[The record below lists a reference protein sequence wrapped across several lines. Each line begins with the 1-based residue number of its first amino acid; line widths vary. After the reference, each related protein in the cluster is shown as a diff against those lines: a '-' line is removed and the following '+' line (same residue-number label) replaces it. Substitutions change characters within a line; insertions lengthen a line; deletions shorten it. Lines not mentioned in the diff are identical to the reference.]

1 MNTGIVDAIVLGR
14 LLADVATG
22 AREEAAIDLYQALR
36 HPAAAQV
43 IGIADRL
50 TTMATMQSPLKRLL
64 RNVLLRVVG
73 SLPFLKRRIAMSL
86 SGLGRAA
93 MAEVPPIPALAAPVP
108 DGSAHRAALAIQDQA
123 ARSRVRKSPRLSG
136 FLPVKRST
144 LSLTTASSPA
154 AMPASNE
161 PSTSAR

>member
-1 MNTGIVDAIVLGR
+1 MGDAAHVHSPAGGQGMNTGIVDAIVLGR

-36 HPAAAQV
+36 QPAAAQV

-64 RNVLLRVVG
+64 RNALLRVVG
-73 SLPFLKRRIAMSL
+73 SLPFLKRRIAMGL

-93 MAEVPPIPALAAPVP
+93 LAEVPPIPMLSALAPLQ
-108 DGSAHRAALAIQDQA
+108 RREALWMA
-123 ARSRVRKSPRLSG
+123 ARRDDPC
-136 FLPVKRST
+136 
-144 LSLTTASSPA
+144 
-154 AMPASNE
+154 
-161 PSTSAR
+161 ARC